1 MNKEQFLSELSRL
14 FIANISKGDENSKLS
29 NMIIERLVLRELT
42 DEFSSDHQT
51 LEELNEFK
59 EIRNFGLKSF
69 FYKLG
74 NGHKVFPSEFKSY
87 EELLS
92 ALMSKSEELIRVS
105 YGENIG
111 ISGTTEPVISQKEAQ
126 VLYENLLLP
135 YYKSLG
141 FKVSKNND
149 GAEVVQL
156 PILADELYGDNNPS
170 KVAQLKSEYVA
181 SGSSSEDF
189 DFVYSNCGVEREAC
203 SMPFAPSELGLI
215 SARLKSV
222 QLENTQGQKR

>member
-1 MNKEQFLSELSRL
+1 MFVS
-14 FIANISKGDENSKLS
+14 NISKGDDNSKLS

-42 DEFSSDHQT
+42 DEFYDDHKT
-51 LEELNEFK
+51 LEEFNEFK
-59 EIRNFGLKSF
+59 GIRNFGLKSF
-69 FYKLG
+69 FHKLG
-74 NGHKVFPSEFKSY
+74 NGDRVFPSDFKSY

-92 ALMSKSEELIRVS
+92 ALMASSDMLISQS

-111 ISGTTEPVISQKEAQ
+111 ISGTMEPIINQKEAQ

-149 GAEVVQL
+149 GTEIVQL

-189 DFVYSNCGVEREAC
+189 DYVYSNCGVEREAC
-203 SMPFAPSELGLI
+203 SMPFAPSELALI
-215 SARLKSV
+215 SSRLKAV
-222 QLENTQGQKR
+222 QLENTQSQKR